1 MPEILPDLRASE
13 GILFDLDG
21 VLTPTAEVHMRA
33 WAAVFDDV
41 FARWGIEP
49 AYTDADYYAYVD
61 GKRRYDGVASLLRS
75 RNVEIAWGS
84 ADDPADA
91 ETVCGIGNRKNAA
104 FAAALRSGGVAPY
117 PGSLALLRRLSAAQ
131 VPMGVVSSSSNA
143 QEVLETA
150 GIRDF
155 FTVVIDGRVAARDA
169 LASKPAPDMFR
180 AGAERLGV
188 DPRASVAVE
197 DALAGVESAASA
209 GFASVIGAEHGVGP
223 DVLRTA
229 GATYI
234 VDDLAR
240 LLLETSETE

>member
-1 MPEILPDLRASE
+1 MPETLPDLRASE

-33 WAAVFDDV
+33 WAAVFDEV

-75 RNVEIAWGS
+75 RNVEIPWGS
-84 ADDPADA
+84 AEDPADA

-104 FAAALRSGGVAPY
+104 FATALRSGGVAPY
-117 PGSLALLRRLSAAQ
+117 PGSLALLHHLSAAQ

-155 FTVVIDGRVAARDA
+155 FTVVIDGRVAALDV

-209 GFASVIGAEHGVGP
+209 GFAVVIGVDRGVGP
-223 DVLRTA
+223 DALRTA

-240 LLLETSETE
+240 LLLEIPERE